1 MNLNLLSPLPR
12 LNSDGSSRVTEAQ
25 RDGFV
30 DDEVI
35 LALVAGP
42 TASRPVGNPVDLAL
56 APDDMDFAGWSLS
69 PSIPAHVL
77 QAATTN
83 NRRPAPPE
91 LDEPGIGAPHS
102 GSHRWWLAGLAGA
115 LSTMI
120 FTLVLIAL
128 SNRPWQ
134 ETNVITVIRPQPKA
148 QALPAD
154 TAPQPKVAAEIT
166 GMMPEK

>member
-1 MNLNLLSPLPR
+1 MNLTMLSPLPR
-12 LNSDGSSRVTEAQ
+12 LNSDEDSREIEAQ

-30 DDEVI
+30 DDAVI
-35 LALVAGP
+35 WALVAGP
-42 TASRPVGNPVDLAL
+42 SASRPTGNAVDLAL
-56 APDDMDFAGWSLS
+56 TADDMDFAGWSLS
-69 PSIPAHVL
+69 PSLPRHLVKAAVPAV
-77 QAATTN
+77 
-83 NRRPAPPE
+83 RRPAPPE
-91 LDEPGIGAPHS
+91 LDEPGIGEPHS

-128 SNRPWQ
+128 SNRPWPDA
-134 ETNVITVIRPQPKA
+134 NVITVIRPQPKA

-154 TAPQPKVAAEIT
+154 LSAEPKVSAEIT